1 MAATRLADVIVPEVF
16 APYTVQ
22 RSAELSVLVQSGLLT
37 TNSTLQGM
45 INGGGSTFNLPFFND
60 LTGADELIEDG
71 GSGLTVN
78 NITTD
83 QQIGVALARAKAWG
97 SSFLAQYVSG
107 EDPMAVIGDL
117 VAQYWVRREQDT
129 VLSILSGLFGTGGPL
144 NGGTFG
150 GVTYNHVNAQGTTA
164 IDNNMLIDTVKLLGD
179 SYGKVSTIVCH
190 SHVYHALRK
199 LDLVQYVQ
207 EPSGLN
213 LQQPTYMGMR
223 VLVDDGV
230 PNGASSYTTFVFA
243 PGAIMYANAN
253 IDSSDA
259 VEVDRDSLRHE
270 DVLINRK
277 RCIYHPSG
285 FKWSGTAAGAT
296 PTNAELGAAA
306 AFQPV
311 YEPKNIPMV
320 ALTSGV

>member
-1 MAATRLADVIVPEVF
+1 MAATRLVDVIVPEVF

-22 RSAELSVLVQSGLLT
+22 RSAELSVLAQSGLLT
-37 TNSTLQGM
+37 TNATLQGM
-45 INGGGSTFNLPFFND
+45 INGGGSTYNLPFFND
-60 LTGADELIEDG
+60 LSGSDELIEDG
-71 GSGLTVN
+71 TAITVN

-129 VLSILSGLFGTGGPL
+129 VLSILSGLFGAGGPL
-144 NGGTFG
+144 TQASHS
-150 GVTYNHVNAQGTTA
+150 HVNAQGTTA
-164 IDNNMLIDTVKLLGD
+164 IDNDMMIDTVKLLGD
-179 SYGKVSTIVCH
+179 AYGKVSTIVCH
-190 SHVYHALRK
+190 SHIYHALRK
-199 LDLVQYVQ
+199 LDLVQYVN

-213 LQQPTYMGMR
+213 LNQPTYMGMR
-223 VLVDDGV
+223 ILVDDGV
-230 PNGASSYTTFVFA
+230 PESGGSYTTYVFA

-253 IDSSDA
+253 LDAQDA
-259 VEVDRDSLRHE
+259 VEVDRDSLRSE

-277 RCIYHPSG
+277 RCIYHPVG
-285 FKWSGTAAGAT
+285 FKWSGTATGAT
-296 PTNAELGAAA
+296 PTNAELGAAGSFTA
-306 AFQPV
+306 V
-311 YEPKNIPMV
+311 YESKNIPMV